1 MSFGS
6 KYSDQID

>member
-6 KYSDQID
+6 KYEISY